1 MVTPERAGMRQ
12 SAGFR
17 GLVASLPIVT
27 GYLPVAFSFGLAAL
41 QAGLPASTAMLI
53 SALVF
58 AGGSQFVMV
67 GLLSGGGGL
76 LTVLP
81 TVMLMNARHL
91 LYGAPVAALL
101 PTGQPRPPAPA
112 LAFGLT
118 DEVFAT
124 AISQLPQVGPADR
137 ARWLI
142 GLQLGAYAGWLAGTA
157 SGLAMGV
164 QLVAQ
169 LPLLADMLAFVLPG
183 LFLALMLGLG
193 AGWLVPASCAV
204 VVTCLLLPRL
214 PGAVVVPLAMLAGA
228 AAGACVQRKEG
239 SGVVA

>member
-1 MVTPERAGMRQ
+1 MAAPEHAVAFERPIW
-12 SAGFR
+12 R
-17 GLVASLPIVT
+17 GLVASLPIIT
-27 GYLPVAFSFGLAAL
+27 GYLPVAFSFGVAAL

-81 TVMLMNARHL
+81 TVLLMNARHL

-101 PTGQPRPPAPA
+101 PAGRPRPLAPA

-124 AISQLPQVGPADR
+124 AISSLPLVPAAQR
-137 ARWLI
+137 ARWMI

-157 SGLAMGV
+157 SGLAMGA

-169 LPLLADMLAFVLPG
+169 LPLLSGMLAFVLPG
-183 LFLALMLGLG
+183 LFLALLLSLGGQWVL
-193 AGWLVPASCAV
+193 PATCAV
-204 VVTCLLLPRL
+204 FVTCLLLPRW
-214 PGAVVVPLAMLAGA
+214 PGPVVVPLAMLAGA
-228 AAGACVQRKEG
+228 AAGACMRRPG
-239 SGVVA
+239 ASDGMA